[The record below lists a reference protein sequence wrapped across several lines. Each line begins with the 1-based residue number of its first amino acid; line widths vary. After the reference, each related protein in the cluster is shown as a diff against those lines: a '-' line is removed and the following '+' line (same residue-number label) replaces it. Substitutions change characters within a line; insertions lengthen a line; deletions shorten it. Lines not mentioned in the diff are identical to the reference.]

1 VGGRAQPGL
10 DDHRRRVG
18 RALSRGYSG
27 TPLPR
32 KLGVAEGGTFAVA
45 GDPGHVDE
53 LLSPLP
59 TGARRVESAGE
70 ADVVLFFT
78 TERSELERAIEP
90 LGAAIFPDRMLWIAW
105 PKRASKVPT
114 DVTEDVVREVALPTG
129 LVDTKVAAIDATWS
143 GLRLVWRRERR
154 GR

>member
-1 VGGRAQPGL
+1 MGGRAQPGL
-10 DDHRRRVG
+10 DDRRRRVG
-18 RALSRGYSG
+18 RALSQGYSG

-32 KLGVAEGGTFAVA
+32 KLGVGEGGTFAVA

-59 TGARRVESAGE
+59 AGARRVERVDG

-78 TERSELERAIEP
+78 TERGELERRIER

-105 PKRASKVPT
+105 PKRASNVPT
-114 DVTEDVVREVALPTG
+114 DVTEDVVREVALPLG
-129 LVDTKVAAIDATWS
+129 LVDTKIAAIDATWS
-143 GLRLVWRRERR
+143 GLRLVWRREQR
-154 GR
+154 GG

>member
-1 VGGRAQPGL
+1 VGSRAQPGL

-18 RALSRGYSG
+18 RALSQGYSG

-32 KLGVAEGGTFAVA
+32 KLGVGEAGTFAVI
-45 GDPGHVDE
+45 GDPGHIDE

-59 TGARRVESAGE
+59 AGARRVESAGE

-78 TERSELERAIEP
+78 TERRELERRIER

-114 DVTEDVVREVALPTG
+114 DVTEDVVREVALPIG

-154 GR
+154 G

>member
-1 VGGRAQPGL
+1 
-10 DDHRRRVG
+10 
-18 RALSRGYSG
+18 
-27 TPLPR
+27 LPR
-32 KLGVAEGGTFAVA
+32 KLGVAEGGTLAVA

-59 TGARRVESAGE
+59 TGARRVESADE

-90 LGAAIFPDRMLWIAW
+90 LGAAIFPDGMLWIAW